1 MKELIIKALALILGI
16 PLLFVVGS
24 LLFSLLSLLSSALI
38 FILVV
43 FLVAGLA
50 LMLWAIV
57 EEKVQVTRTADA
69 TDSIIIIEGKVRH
82 KSK

>member
-1 MKELIIKALALILGI
+1 MKELILKALAVIIGL

-24 LLFSLLSLLSSALI
+24 LLFSLLSLISSAII

-43 FLVAGLA
+43 FLVVGLA

-57 EEKVQVTRTADA
+57 EEKVRLTRTDEG

-82 KSK
+82 KN